1 MTVFVLAGHSNDD
14 SGAVGVG
21 GRQENRETV
30 KLRDAIV
37 RHLPFGHPNIVDRDY
52 EDLRAVLRRIQ
63 TGSGSVVLD
72 IHFNASTNTTATGV
86 EVFVGDDAQ
95 ANDLLLA
102 HDVLNATVKH
112 LGVKNR
118 GVKTESES
126 ARKRLGVM
134 REHGAVCLLEVC
146 FITNE
151 SDMATYDAV
160 YDNIAKDL
168 AAVLVKHDAMAT

>member
-1 MTVFVLAGHSNDD
+1 MTVFILAGHSNQD
-14 SGAVGVG
+14 SGAIGIG
-21 GRQENRETV
+21 GRQENHETM

-37 RHLPFGHPNIVDRDY
+37 KHMPFGHPNIIDRDN
-52 EDLRAVLRRIQ
+52 ENLQAVLRRIQ

-72 IHFNASTNTTATGV
+72 IHFNAAASAQATGV

-95 ANDLLLA
+95 GDDLLFA
-102 HDVLNATVKH
+102 HDVLRTVVKH
-112 LGVKNR
+112 LGLKNR

-151 SDMATYDAV
+151 ADMAAYDAV

-168 AAVLVKHDAMAT
+168 AAVLVKHDNVAT